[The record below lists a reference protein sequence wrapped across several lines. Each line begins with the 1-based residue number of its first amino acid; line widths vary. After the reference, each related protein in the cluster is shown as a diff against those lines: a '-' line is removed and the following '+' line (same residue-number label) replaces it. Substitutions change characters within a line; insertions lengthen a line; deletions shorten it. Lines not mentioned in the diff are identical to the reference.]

1 MSGISRHIA
10 ITCPLGI
17 LSSVFSDKSTKS
29 AHVKL
34 PVWPQETQKPQQT
47 QEILNFETLYKN
59 FEFCTL
65 TSEERILGSTNSGHR
80 KSKIPSKRAEKR
92 YLSLEGQ
99 ITLIKASLA
108 NVFFFK

>member
-1 MSGISRHIA
+1 MFGISRHIA

-59 FEFCTL
+59 FEFCKL
-65 TSEERILGSTNSGHR
+65 TSPQRIGFWVLQIRGTGNLRNPAKER
-80 KSKIPSKRAEKR
+80 KRGI
-92 YLSLEGQ
+92 YP
-99 ITLIKASLA
+99 
-108 NVFFFK
+108 